1 MQRWLIDAYNL
12 LISKEIGHG
21 EGARDFLLSRV
32 AQTFAARG
40 DRAELVFDS
49 RWAFATERE
58 KVSPNVTAVYAAGS
72 ADDYIVRAV
81 RESSS
86 PRSCIVVTDDRG
98 IFDRVR
104 EYRPLRLSCA
114 DFLEMVTAAPK
125 TARTPEKPPRD
136 TPAEIERLLRLWGEA

>member
-1 MQRWLIDAYNL
+1 MQRWLIDSYNL

-21 EGARDFLLSRV
+21 EGARDFLLSRA

-40 DRAELVFDS
+40 DRVELVFDS

-81 RESSS
+81 RESST
-86 PRSCIVVTDDRG
+86 PRQITVVTDDLG
-98 IFDRVR
+98 IAARVR
-104 EYRPLRLSCA
+104 EYRPRRIACA
-114 DFLEMVTAAPK
+114 EFLEMIASVPESRPK
-125 TARTPEKPPRD
+125 PEKPSRD
-136 TPAEIERLLRLWGEA
+136 TPSQIERLLRLWGEE

>member
-21 EGARDFLLSRV
+21 EGARDFLLSRA

-49 RWAFATERE
+49 RWAACTERE
-58 KVSPNVTAVYAAGS
+58 KISPNVTAVYAAGS

-81 RESSS
+81 RESSF

-98 IFDRVR
+98 IFERVR
-104 EYRPLRLSCA
+104 EYRPRRLSCA
-114 DFLEMVTAAPK
+114 EFLEMITKGLETSRKA
-125 TARTPEKPPRD
+125 EKPLSD
-136 TPAEIERLLRLWGEA
+136 TPAEIKRLLRLWGEE